1 MNSQRDGS
9 WLASHVPTL
18 QATRLFGTGRF
29 DPRSGAPSGAID
41 MEISAALAADFGIL
55 AAALDEPGA
64 DLLHSLHQL
73 GVDALA
79 AVPAYL
85 GLSVTV
91 DGSEPPYTF
100 STFADGA
107 AGNVRTSL
115 RLTPPADV
123 HDGRVAPSVALILYA
138 ATPGAF
144 VDLSADLRV
153 VDRASAQ
160 RLRARSAP
168 ERPRRAGRRDIP
180 AHDVG
185 HESSHRGTHRPRL
198 RSAASTFDSGQRS
211 LWHAHR
217 SKRCRAD
224 HSRLA
229 RRRGPNPRRAH

>member
-1 MNSQRDGS
+1 
-9 WLASHVPTL
+9 
-18 QATRLFGTGRF
+18 
-29 DPRSGAPSGAID
+29 
-41 MEISAALAADFGIL
+41 MEISAALAADLGIL

-144 VDLSADLRV
+144 VDLSADLVWLTGRPPSDFALDQHLSV
-153 VDRASAQ
+153 PAGPDAATYLRTTSVINQAIGVLIGRGYAPRQAHSTVGNEACGTRTDRNAAAQ
-160 RLRARSAP
+160 IILDSLAAADRTHV
-168 ERPRRAGRRDIP
+168 ERTD
-180 AHDVG
+180 
-185 HESSHRGTHRPRL
+185 
-198 RSAASTFDSGQRS
+198 Q
-211 LWHAHR
+211 
-217 SKRCRAD
+217 
-224 HSRLA
+224 
-229 RRRGPNPRRAH
+229 GPHMG